1 MRILATQP
9 TVSGKG
15 RGRRSPGRP
24 REEGKLPGCQ
34 GPRTGGQGLRPPVPR
49 SSRSRAV
56 SGTGGI
62 SEGRAGGLGP
72 RLPAPWSAG
81 RPAQGYSGERGR
93 EPSGGGSPA
102 GRSRSRR
109 KMHPPH
115 RSPAPNPGSPSR
127 HVTRQRAC
135 GAACGPGLGCDCL
148 PAQGSRP
155 APLSLPPAEPSP
167 RASFPHRGVARVS
180 RLRNSSGLQDTY
192 RPTWATRTPT
202 PCPGPPPPTAP
213 PCRLPLFCSSLGPLT
228 RRPTPPLPL
237 RGASSPRSLGSR
249 AGAGCSPLCA
259 AAPGPGSPAQ
269 LCVRSLRRKRAPR
282 SRTRRGESRGV
293 GEALGAGSVVETP
306 I

>member
-202 PCPGPPPPTAP
+202 PCPGPPPHCSTLPAPSFLLLTWPPHTPTNPSSATP
-213 PCRLPLFCSSLGPLT
+213 WRVLSPQPGLPGGCRVQPALRCRPRAWLTCTALRAKPAQEEGPTLPDT
-228 RRPTPPLPL
+228 QRREQGC
-237 RGASSPRSLGSR
+237 RGGSR
-249 AGAGCSPLCA
+249 GRVCC
-259 AAPGPGSPAQ
+259 
-269 LCVRSLRRKRAPR
+269 
-282 SRTRRGESRGV
+282 
-293 GEALGAGSVVETP
+293 
-306 I
+306 